1 MNPAL
6 NPTLNLIVQIGAIAL
21 FVTMIASLIFMFS
34 MLMKSQTHFKK
45 YLDLHNEKNEIQLEE
60 QRKVNITFETA
71 ISGLQNLFS
80 EWLELVK
87 KESQQIRTNCHDHTA
102 KLNLH
107 TEEIEKVKGRVK
119 KIEDKISA

>member
-1 MNPAL
+1 MII
-6 NPTLNLIVQIGAIAL
+6 LIG
-21 FVTMIASLIFMFS
+21 TMIAGFVFMFS
-34 MLMKSQTHFKK
+34 MLTKSQTQFKK
-45 YLDLHNEKNEIQLEE
+45 YLDLHSEKNDIQLDE
-60 QRKVNITFETA
+60 QRKVNMTFETA

-102 KLNLH
+102 KLNQH